1 MISVILSMYN
11 ILISQVDET
20 MVTLN
25 IDKRV
30 NLPYGIKA
38 CASFFSNAD
47 NILK

>member
-1 MISVILSMYN
+1 MYN

-25 IDKRV
+25 TDKRV
-30 NLPYGIKA
+30 NLPYGIKGL
-38 CASFFSNAD
+38 CKLFSNAD